1 MNQRMTIM
9 MTTNDEKYEHHD
21 HLDDE
26 QNHHDY
32 HIDDNDHQDLST
44 DDSWSTR
51 TMKWPRGR
59 DHVKSTSSQN
69 LQCDDKCLIKKVLNQ
84 IKSIYTN

>member
-1 MNQRMTIM
+1 MTETEGSGPNGYTNFELPMNQRMTIM

-44 DDSWSTR
+44 DDSWSTS
-51 TMKWPRGR
+51 TMKSREE
-59 DHVKSTSSQN
+59 
-69 LQCDDKCLIKKVLNQ
+69 
-84 IKSIYTN
+84 Y